1 MSVFTKLRLI
11 GSRSNLGVCMPS
23 LLLDGRLIYFAHCPK
38 AGGTSVERFMVDRW
52 GDAVGMLGWGWDRKW
67 RREGE
72 RAGEVPSSPQHYIWE
87 DARRVLPRAPDHVF
101 TVVRDPVARMVSEYR
116 YQQAGRLTGPFGRPL
131 RGLGF
136 ATWLRLMFAMAAR
149 NPYTHD
155 NHFRPQTDFLP
166 EGEVTVFRLEDG
178 LGPVFAWLCGLAEI
192 PAPEVP
198 PHDLKAERGRP
209 VVASEA
215 DKALIY
221 RRFHAD
227 YARFGYAAPAGA
239 EEAEAPPSA
248 LIRAAAPVFDRLYR
262 RGLV

>member
-1 MSVFTKLRLI
+1 
-11 GSRSNLGVCMPS
+11 MPS
-23 LLLDGRLIYFAHCPK
+23 LTLDGRLIYFAHCPK
-38 AGGTSVERFMVDRW
+38 AGGTSVERFMVERW

-72 RAGEVPSSPQHYIWE
+72 RSGEIPSSPQHYVWE
-87 DARRVLPRAPDHVF
+87 DARRVLPRVPDHVF

-116 YQQAGRLTGPFGRPL
+116 YQRAGRLTGPFGRPL

-136 ATWLRLMFAMAAR
+136 GPWLRLMFAMAER

-155 NHFRPQTDFLP
+155 NHFRPQTEFLP

-178 LGPVFAWLCGLAEI
+178 LGPVFEWLCGLVGA
-192 PAPEVP
+192 PAPEAA
-198 PHDLKAERGRP
+198 PHDLKAGDGPR
-209 VVASEA
+209 VAPTDA

-221 RRFHAD
+221 RRFRSDHE
-227 YARFGYAAPAGA
+227 RFGYPAPTAAEVGAAPA
-239 EEAEAPPSA
+239 PA
-248 LIRAAAPVFDRLYR
+248 LIRAAAPLFDGLYR